1 MHLHT
6 GTASCYCYHCLS
18 PEVAIPVLGAGRRH
32 EAAQQGPGDLQLE
45 LPPLERR
52 PLLLVA
58 AAAIAGVPVL
68 HRSSASLLPRRLAA
82 RSVRELLLAPGGLR
96 ALLAVKGES
105 WTWMACLRRERA
117 VQVHFI
123 AGVLGHVAFED
134 ETRVLLCLHQVLGS
148 GNKNFTLF

>member
-1 MHLHT
+1 MPST
-6 GTASCYCYHCLS
+6 TDGCIYTASCYHCLS
-18 PEVAIPVLGAGRRH
+18 PEATIPVLGAGRRH
-32 EAAQQGPGDLQLE
+32 EATQQGPGDLQLE

-68 HRSSASLLPRRLAA
+68 HGSSAYFLAPPLAA
-82 RSVRELLLAPGGLR
+82 GSVRELLLVPGGLR

-105 WTWMACLRRERA
+105 WTWMTCLRRERA

-134 ETRVLLCLHQVLGS
+134 
-148 GNKNFTLF
+148 GNALSPLFTPGAGVRE

>member
-1 MHLHT
+1 MKRTKLITLHNPDVKHHRWLHLHT

-68 HRSSASLLPRRLAA
+68 HGSSAYFLAPPLAA
-82 RSVRELLLAPGGLR
+82 GSVRELLLVPGGLR
-96 ALLAVKGES
+96 ALLVVKGS
-105 WTWMACLRRERA
+105 
-117 VQVHFI
+117 
-123 AGVLGHVAFED
+123 AGWLA
-134 ETRVLLCLHQVLGS
+134 
-148 GNKNFTLF
+148 